1 LAWSIGIAR
10 RDADSVATCCRD
22 PTTPHDDGQVAEGTQ
37 WRRKEGAMSDERLDR
52 TAMLAV
58 YTEVSNN
65 YRAIDELRLKL
76 LALLPLATGTGIL
89 VFLGREGGR
98 PGAGV
103 SAAVAV
109 PVGLFGMVATVSLY
123 FYELHGVEKCAHFI
137 HRGDLIERQLGVRG
151 SFRNRPHHIFG
162 VVSEL
167 LPTMIIYPA
176 SLASWLF
183 VALSPVGQQWFGVDA
198 RAVIAGAGAVI
209 AVAASVA
216 TILTMERTRAARRE
230 AQQRRDDLPYTT
242 VPWTGDQPEQ
252 PETAQAPVAS
262 PS

>member
-1 LAWSIGIAR
+1 MG
-10 RDADSVATCCRD
+10 
-22 PTTPHDDGQVAEGTQ
+22 
-37 WRRKEGAMSDERLDR
+37 DERGDGAAL
-52 TAMLAV
+52 LAV
-58 YTEVSNN
+58 YAEVSNN

-89 VFLGREGGR
+89 VFLGREGGL
-98 PGAGV
+98 PGVGV

-137 HRGDLIERQLGVRG
+137 HRGDLIERRLGVRG

-183 VALSPVGQQWFGVDA
+183 VAVSPVGQRWFGVDA
-198 RAVIAGAGAVI
+198 RAVIAGAGAVV

-216 TILTMERTRAARRE
+216 TVLIMEHTRDARRANQERRDEARYAARRE
-230 AQQRRDDLPYTT
+230 AGGEPGQREAD
-242 VPWTGDQPEQ
+242 G
-252 PETAQAPVAS
+252 APVVEPPPPAAGPSVVS